1 VREAAKCGDSV
12 MAELP
17 TSRQQCC
24 DVGVP
29 TVHLTDAEIHLPI
42 TDELLRLR
50 DFPADAG
57 GAGQVMPD

>member
-1 VREAAKCGDSV
+1 
-12 MAELP
+12 MAEPP

-29 TVHLTDAEIHLPI
+29 TVHLTDAEILLPI
-42 TDELLRLR
+42 TGELLRLR

-57 GAGQVMPD
+57 GAGEVMPD